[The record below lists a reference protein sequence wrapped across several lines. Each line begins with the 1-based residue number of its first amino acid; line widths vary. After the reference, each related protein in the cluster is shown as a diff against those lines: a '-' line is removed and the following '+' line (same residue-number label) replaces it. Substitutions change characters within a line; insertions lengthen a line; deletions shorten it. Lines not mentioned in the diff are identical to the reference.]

1 MFQLAKQEF
10 ILPTEFLVNLNIMD
24 IYQEC
29 IMLYGKDPFRERF
42 NHPSCFNYNPSKPI
56 SEEVFEQISYSLLSS
71 VTITYKYVYLASIPI
86 NEMVIKEM
94 MVSLWDSFFNS
105 YFDYNPEDLMVDNEY
120 LFSVSDD
127 ENSGY
132 SNYIM
137 DNKNNVVTL
146 KYGLEEDEA
155 IFTSL
160 FFLRYINYLTN
171 LFPKIF
177 NYILQNPKLEPEVI
191 PRTVDPY
198 TYSPRTHKRIAV
210 PTNYIN
216 DLMINTHLE
225 YDIVCKTITI

>member
-29 IMLYGKDPFRERF
+29 VMLFGKDPFRERF

-94 MVSLWDSFFNS
+94 MVSLWDSFFNA

-146 KYGLEEDEA
+146 K
-155 IFTSL
+155 
-160 FFLRYINYLTN
+160 
-171 LFPKIF
+171 
-177 NYILQNPKLEPEVI
+177 
-191 PRTVDPY
+191 
-198 TYSPRTHKRIAV
+198 
-210 PTNYIN
+210 
-216 DLMINTHLE
+216 
-225 YDIVCKTITI
+225 